1 MKSEDQKPNTIDLK
15 KAEAWTKK
23 WRGVEG
29 SYNKHHEC
37 HGFLIPADDLRGL
50 LAEEDGQKGVQY
62 VRAYLA
68 VDENND
74 EKLVIV
80 GTESEDG
87 GTTYKDLITGYNGT
101 GDIYDFVR
109 PCPPKC
115 DINSPLNK

>member
-1 MKSEDQKPNTIDLK
+1 MGTTPNTVKLSD
-15 KAEAWTKK
+15 AETWTKK

-29 SYNKHHEC
+29 TYNKHQSC

-50 LAEEDGQKGVQY
+50 LAEFDGQKGTQY

-68 VDENND
+68 VDENNV

-80 GTESEDG
+80 ATQPEDG
-87 GTTYKDLITGYNGT
+87 GASYKDIITGYNGT
-101 GDIYDFVR
+101 GDIWDFTK